1 MIMVD
6 PDGKD
11 AIYIVFPEYLINI
24 SGRNLPYLG
33 HAGVL
38 LIDNKT
44 GLTKY
49 YEYGRYDKEKKGI
62 VRNPKIPN
70 VKIGEDGNPTTE
82 SLNAVL
88 EVISNKSGRNGKIS
102 GAYIKSDEFSSM
114 NDYAQKEMKEN
125 SNPDRKEYSPINKN
139 CATFAT
145 DVISQDSAV
154 KARLPKLSSPIPT
167 MRIQQYRQKFEPIEY
182 HPKKK

>member
-24 SGRNLPYLG
+24 SGHNLPYLG

-49 YEYGRYDKEKKGI
+49 YEYGRYDKENKGI

-145 DVISQDSAV
+145 DVIIRTSQ
-154 KARLPKLSSPIPT
+154 
-167 MRIQQYRQKFEPIEY
+167 
-182 HPKKK
+182 